1 MYNFTSMFINIV
13 CFHQGTYTLGDVIV
27 PQTYTKLSVKDGKTV
42 AEDFTIKG
50 NYKYNFNS

>member
-1 MYNFTSMFINIV
+1 MFINIV